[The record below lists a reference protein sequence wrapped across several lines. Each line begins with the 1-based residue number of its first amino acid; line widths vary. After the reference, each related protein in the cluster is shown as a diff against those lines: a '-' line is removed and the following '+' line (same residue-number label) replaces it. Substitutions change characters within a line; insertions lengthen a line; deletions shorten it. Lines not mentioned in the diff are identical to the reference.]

1 MSWMSDLL
9 KGNRHWFKEQGKAI
23 KDNPERLLLGA
34 MTPVGSKLWS
44 GITGKD
50 YKPVLDAWGGP
61 SADVYASG
69 EADSVRGAVAH
80 LRAGGVEVEEVA
92 VAG

>member
-1 MSWMSDLL
+1 MNTTLKEDIKIDFKQEFLRLKKDKNAILL
-9 KGNRHWFKEQGKAI
+9 AHYYQVDEIQDETF
-23 KDNPERLLLGA
+23 
-34 MTPVGSKLWS
+34 GSL
-44 GITGKD
+44 
-50 YKPVLDAWGGP
+50 A
-61 SADVYASG
+61 VYASG